1 MSENKK
7 QGNAQIP
14 REAIKGA
21 AGLGAEKEFD
31 LGMIALQE
39 EKGKGKIVVT
49 NIQRCT
55 EPIKA
60 MSTPDFSN
68 VKVHDGGLND
78 KKQKNSERGE

>member
-21 AGLGAEKEFD
+21 AGLGAEKNFE
-31 LGMIALQE
+31 LGMMALQE
-39 EKGKGKIVVT
+39 ENGKGKILVT
-49 NIQRCT
+49 NIQKCK

-60 MSTPDFSN
+60 MSTPDLSN
-68 VKVHDGGLND
+68 IKVHNGGLNN
-78 KKQKNSERGE
+78 KKEKNSERGE

>member
-1 MSENKK
+1 MSVNKK

-39 EKGKGKIVVT
+39 ENGKGKAVVT
-49 NIQRCT
+49 NIQKCT

-68 VKVHDGGLND
+68 VKVYDGGLND
-78 KKQKNSERGE
+78 KKEINPER

>member
-1 MSENKK
+1 MSVNKK

-21 AGLGAEKEFD
+21 AGLGAEKEID
-31 LGMIALQE
+31 LGMIALE
-39 EKGKGKIVVT
+39 ENGKGEIVVT
-49 NIQRCT
+49 NMHKCT

-78 KKQKNSERGE
+78 KQQKTSERGE